1 MTTINEI
8 KDRLAA
14 VEFAGRSYAE
24 LDPRIAAQKCARAAA
39 AFEQNAAVDMAYL
52 LDRVEELQKAVIVA
66 AAELAA
72 AAVTIADIY
81 AGNGAETLE
90 IRLLVGDPVDKL
102 VNVALGAAITPEK
115 AGQ

>member
-8 KDRLAA
+8 KERLNA
-14 VEFAGRSYAE
+14 VALAGRSYPGA
-24 LDPRIAAQKCARAAA
+24 DRAAVAKDYSDAVA
-39 AFEQNAAVDMAYL
+39 AFDQKAAADMAYL

-72 AAVTIADIY
+72 AAVTIADLH
-81 AGNGAETLE
+81 ADNDAETLE

-102 VNVALGAAITPEK
+102 VNVALGTAITPEK